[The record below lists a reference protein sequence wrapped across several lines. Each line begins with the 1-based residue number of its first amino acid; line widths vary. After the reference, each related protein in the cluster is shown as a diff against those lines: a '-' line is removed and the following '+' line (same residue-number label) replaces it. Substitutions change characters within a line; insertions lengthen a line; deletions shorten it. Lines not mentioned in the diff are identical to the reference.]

1 MTKQSNDVKRTQ
13 VLSTFTIV
21 INSILDQY
29 FGDNVHLQPQSFTS
43 NLETATVNLDCG
55 IVLG

>member
-1 MTKQSNDVKRTQ
+1 MTKQGNDVKRTQ

-43 NLETATVNLDCG
+43 T
-55 IVLG
+55 

>member
-29 FGDNVHLQPQSFTS
+29 FGDNGHIQPQSFTS
-43 NLETATVNLDCG
+43 T
-55 IVLG
+55 